1 MIWTCAEEGQ
11 RLYLRKD
18 AEDGRA
24 RQEAQKTKEDLRSGG
39 ARKGGYRIQDEGNS
53 RRRK

>member
-24 RQEAQKTKEDLRSGG
+24 RQEAQKTKEVRWCKKRGLQNTR
-39 ARKGGYRIQDEGNS
+39 
-53 RRRK
+53 